1 MIAGDSSPS
10 GPEGRGY
17 RMRARSLF
25 VFVPMAC
32 LLAIGV
38 LGPAPTANAVPA
50 WRGESAGSSVIEIK
64 RRGRRG
70 QPLYVPIVPY
80 LAYDY
85 PYYYRRG
92 FYPQHIGPG
101 YIYYGYPY
109 YYRKRYSDRCSH
121 RYWRCVAERRK
132 GRQKEACR
140 CR

>member
-1 MIAGDSSPS
+1 
-10 GPEGRGY
+10 
-17 RMRARSLF
+17 
-25 VFVPMAC
+25 MAC
-32 LLAIGV
+32 LLAIGL
-38 LGPAPTANAVPA
+38 LGVARVANATPA
-50 WRGESAGSSVIEIK
+50 WQAVLKAGERAASNVIEIK
-64 RRGRRG
+64 RRGRGR
-70 QPLYVPIVPY
+70 PLYVPIVPY

-121 RYWRCVAERRK
+121 QYWRCVAKRHK
-132 GRQKEACR
+132 AGLGRQREACR

>member
-1 MIAGDSSPS
+1 
-10 GPEGRGY
+10 
-17 RMRARSLF
+17 
-25 VFVPMAC
+25 MAC
-32 LLAIGV
+32 LLATGFLGMAPAADAAPASQVV
-38 LGPAPTANAVPA
+38 LKPD
-50 WRGESAGSSVIEIK
+50 ESAGNSVIEIK
-64 RRGRRG
+64 SRGRG

-109 YYRKRYSDRCSH
+109 YYRKRYSNRCSH
-121 RYWRCVAERRK
+121 QYWRCVKSRR
-132 GRQKEACR
+132 GLRQREACR